1 MSTLYELTADYQAAL
16 LNLHELLEAGDI
28 DQQTFNDTAEGIT
41 GEIREK
47 CINVGHY
54 IKNLQADVD
63 RYKAA
68 EQSFKERRQRAE
80 KAIEWFTSYLETN
93 MEKANLAEIK
103 GELVDIRKKK
113 MPDVVE
119 VTAEHL
125 VPRDFLRF
133 KPTWEPD
140 KVAIKQALSEGQ
152 KLGFAKLVTG
162 RRKLVVE

>member
-1 MSTLYELTADYQAAL
+1 MSTLYAITINFQQAL
-16 LNLHELLEAGDI
+16 VDLQEMLDAGQI

-93 MEKANLAEIK
+93 MQKAELTEIK
-103 GELVDIRKKK
+103 GEFIDIKFKKL
-113 MPDVVE
+113 PDIVAITGDVAPE
-119 VTAEHL
+119 FQRVIPEQ
-125 VPRDFLRF
+125 R
-133 KPTWEPD
+133 EPD
-140 KVAIKQALSEGQ
+140 KVAIKAALKAGQ
-152 KLGFAKLVTG
+152 VLDFATMETG